1 MLKSERGVCGIYLF
15 DVESPVRFAPF
26 LSSLS
31 SRKTSSGTSSFPP
44 TEEWFCHSLSR
55 LSDTPRLSVN
65 AMLSDRR
72 L

>member
-31 SRKTSSGTSSFPP
+31 AK
-44 TEEWFCHSLSR
+44 
-55 LSDTPRLSVN
+55 V
-65 AMLSDRR
+65 DRSQR
-72 L
+72 